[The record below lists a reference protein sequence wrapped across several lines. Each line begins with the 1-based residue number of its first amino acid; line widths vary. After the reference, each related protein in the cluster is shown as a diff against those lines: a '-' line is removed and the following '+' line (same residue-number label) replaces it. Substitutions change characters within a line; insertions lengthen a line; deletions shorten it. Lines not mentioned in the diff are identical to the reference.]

1 MPGVLRTPAV
11 KGIPRSR
18 GFKAVG
24 FDGRLV
30 LWYQPK
36 TRPTWLARETLAALP
51 GALVAREVRYRIGRP
66 GFRTREITLVT
77 TLLDAAV
84 YRVAD
89 LAELYRWRWRVEVC
103 QTQPVNMTWCPL
115 RHASRTIND
124 LRGPLKREYVG
135 DIHVLPG
142 DDDFPDQ
149 ELRDG
154 LAFFKGEPVQVVI
167 QQAPKG
173 FGMLDDLL
181 PMPRLL
187 LGAGSWLAFLLDLL
201 ELGSEFQ
208 PPTLSCTQANNLS
221 LIRIQ
226 SALALPL

>member
-18 GFKAVG
+18 GLKAVG

-89 LAELYRWRWRVEVC
+89 LAELYRWRWRVEMALAQMKTTVRMGVLHR
-103 QTQPVNMTWCPL
+103 QTVLGVLKELTVLALVYNLVRLVMGKSAALQSIGVERISFLDALRWFYPL
-115 RHASRTIND
+115 EALMVAAI
-124 LRGPLKREYVG
+124 LAVLPYLLIRGPLNR
-135 DIHVLPG
+135 
-142 DDDFPDQ
+142 
-149 ELRDG
+149 
-154 LAFFKGEPVQVVI
+154 VVRRW
-167 QQAPKG
+167 Q
-173 FGMLDDLL
+173 
-181 PMPRLL
+181 R
-187 LGAGSWLAFLLDLL
+187 GAG
-201 ELGSEFQ
+201 G
-208 PPTLSCTQANNLS
+208 C
-221 LIRIQ
+221 R
-226 SALALPL
+226 